1 MLTSPTQDANGYC
14 NTFGP
19 QDFASL
25 KAYGANRSS
34 ATEVAKWLSSAD
46 EFMAAYGSRVDA
58 TDAVKSMNKFDI
70 RCCMHVHGKKHE
82 TRASFKKLADIA
94 AEWYTE
100 MKQLDPLLPK
110 WAMLPDDV
118 LKSSASST
126 DKQSSILLRETG
138 SAIDENLLSE
148 KGFVIGRHVV
158 QEATGHVYVLACLN
172 ADGVTATLSLVQA
185 AEASKGTGRGRGGK
199 SSKGSKGPR
208 KNLEVSRA
216 EILLGDAWYP
226 RDKVEAQIMDPK
238 KLALVQDCFDFK
250 ASVIVGEIKAKLAI
264 EASRSH
270 DTDMQLQIS
279 PIVSVLANK
288 KFGKGSRKLYAISN
302 GISIVKDDKAG
313 LLGHKT
319 QCQLYAGQGFKVYM
333 KSTNDSLQHDLDR
346 YTACMYWNVVS
357 AFDQGAVNCEYD
369 VKEIDISAMG
379 IKLTLKVPYIT
390 NRVAIQVGD
399 HLKAL
404 KVSDAAESVEPPTKK
419 FKFGIGS
426 SKKK

>member
-34 ATEVAKWLSSAD
+34 ATEVVKWLDSAD

-58 TDAVKSMNKFDI
+58 TEAAKSMNKFDI

-94 AEWYTE
+94 AEWYIE

-110 WAMLPDDV
+110 WAMLPDDI
-118 LKSSASST
+118 LKNTSNASST
-126 DKQSSILLRETG
+126 DKKSSIVLRETG

-158 QEATGHVYVLACLN
+158 EEATGHVYVLACLN

-199 SSKGSKGPR
+199 GSKGPK

-216 EILLGDAWYP
+216 DILLGDAWCP
-226 RDKVEAQIMDPK
+226 RDKAEAQIMDPN

-288 KFGKGSRKLYAISN
+288 KFSKGSLKLYAISN
-302 GISIVKDDKAG
+302 SINIVKDDKAG

-333 KSTNDSLQHDLDR
+333 KSTNDSLQQNLDV
-346 YTACMYWNVVS
+346 YTACMYWNVAS
-357 AFDQGAVNCEYD
+357 AFDQGAVNCEYG
-369 VKEIDISAMG
+369 VKEIDISALGM
-379 IKLTLKVPYIT
+379 KLTLKVPYIT

-404 KVSDAAESVEPPTKK
+404 KVSDAAESVEPPSKK
-419 FKFGIGS
+419 FKFGIGG